1 VRRLKPWLILLVVV
15 AAFTVRALS
24 TGPVLTFVVAG
35 VAIISLSA
43 LLGRATEELSHRI
56 GSVLGSLLNATFGN
70 AAEVILGLVAL
81 RRGLLAADGQSH
93 WMEGVPLMA
102 VYVILGLAF
111 YHMPAPVA
119 Q

>member
-43 LLGRATEELSHRI
+43 LLGRGR
-56 GSVLGSLLNATFGN
+56 
-70 AAEVILGLVAL
+70 AAA
-81 RRGLLAADGQSH
+81 RLLAADGQSH